1 MARINRPQSPSADEL
16 WQMRSMPKVNTRVG
30 GVGCVA
36 LLVIGL
42 LAFALLQLVHSVKP
56 GHVGVVF
63 DRAAHRVVAVAEP
76 GWLLVVPFTQSVQDY
91 PVTIQTYEM
100 VQAGSEGRARG
111 DDSVKVQSSEGQQL
125 NLDVVIQYQVDKP
138 RAADLYTDWGG
149 ADISVVEDRVVRQYV
164 RSKVPEV
171 AGSYGWEDIVSA
183 KRAEVNHRISDDLA
197 EEFDR
202 RNLHLVSFSIREVH
216 LPETLQQQLNSKIE
230 AQQQAERKR
239 YELEQAKIEAERV
252 SKEAE
257 GKAQAT
263 RIEAEG
269 EAAALLARA
278 KAQAEANHLLS
289 ESLTPSLLQAKQV
302 ERWDGKM
309 PQLMPGG
316 STSTLLQL
324 PQASGGQ

>member
-1 MARINRPQSPSADEL
+1 MPRREGADNL
-16 WQMRSMPKVNTRVG
+16 WRVRSVPNVNLRVG
-30 GVGCVA
+30 GWGCAA
-36 LLVIGL
+36 LVVIGL
-42 LAFALLQLVHSVKP
+42 VALALLQMIHSVGP

-63 DRAAHRVVAVAEP
+63 DRAAHKVVSVAEP
-76 GWLLVVPFTQSVQDY
+76 GWLFVVPFTQSVQDY

-100 VQAGSEGRARG
+100 VQSGGEGRVKG
-111 DDSVKVQSSEGQQL
+111 DDSIKIQSSEGQQL

-171 AGSYGWEDIVSA
+171 AGSYGWEDIVSG
-183 KRAEVNHRISDDLA
+183 KRSQVNQQIARDLT

-202 RNLHLVSFSIREVH
+202 RNLHLVSFAIREVH
-216 LPETLQQQLNSKIE
+216 LPETLQLQLNSKIE

-239 YELEQAKIEAERV
+239 YELEQTKIEAERV
-252 SKEAE
+252 AKEAE

-269 EAAALLARA
+269 QAAALLARA
-278 KAQAEANHLLS
+278 KAEAEANELIAN
-289 ESLTPSLLQAKQV
+289 SLTPALTQFKQI

-309 PQLMPGG
+309 PQFMPGG
-316 STSTLLQL
+316 STATLLQL
-324 PQASGGQ
+324 PQPPSGP